1 MNEKIPKKFKKSLCL
16 FCIFS
21 LCISSTAMAA
31 AHIGDVYTFADGSL
45 SLRATSDTT
54 VSISGYDASK
64 NSSGNLNIQTEYKLV
79 GPDGNIHTD
88 GYGNEILFHVTGIED
103 NVFRNIQTFQSIYIQ
118 SDAGI
123 QIGNSAFEG
132 IAAGGTLFNSS
143 TVTIAGNL
151 TGIGDSAFARAN
163 ITGNFIIE
171 NINGSIGAGAFRNIN
186 LKGRLL
192 IDGSIDTLEDYALS
206 GMVVDGLAMPAVIRH
221 MGDGVYKDTNLGSHN
236 IIPLS
241 NSLKSI
247 GSKVFEGASLAG
259 ICLPEGDT
267 VENAAS
273 DAFPDT
279 EGMLIIIPESL
290 TNLAVFHFDQYKNLI
305 FQTAEGLSD
314 NSSVIRYLEENGLTY
329 KKGANG
335 ELIHPEPAES
345 PTPEPTQIPPSK
357 TPDATQAPP
366 SKTPDVSQAPPSN
379 SPATSQTP
387 PSRTPDATQ
396 VPPSKTPDTTQAPP
410 SKEPGATTIP
420 EPAETQMPKPDE
432 TLTPEPN
439 VTPTADPSQ
448 TEEPSQ
454 TNTPSP
460 SNIPTESPVLP
471 EETKNHTYSTGK
483 LKVQLLN
490 ANKAMVTGPSKKN
503 ATSIVIPEI
512 VTING
517 NLYQITKVEKRAFKG
532 MKHLKKV
539 KVGNRVRQIGDE
551 AFAKCPKLKSI
562 QLGTG
567 LVSMGKKVLYQDRKI
582 RKIIIK
588 GTKLKKIGKKTFS
601 GIPSKKVTIKVKR
614 SKLKYYQKLIK
625 KAR

>member
-1 MNEKIPKKFKKSLCL
+1 MNEKISKKFKKSLCL

-192 IDGSIDTLEDYALS
+192 IDGSIDTLGDYALS

-314 NSSVIRYLEENGLTY
+314 NSSVIRYLVENGLTY

-345 PTPEPTQIPPSK
+345 PTPEPTQIPPS
-357 TPDATQAPP
+357 
-366 SKTPDVSQAPPSN
+366 
-379 SPATSQTP
+379 
-387 PSRTPDATQ
+387 RTPDASQ
-396 VPPSKTPDTTQAPP
+396 VPPSKTPDATQAPP

-562 QLGTG
+562 QFGTG
-567 LVSMGKKVLYQDRKI
+567 LVSMGKKVLYQDKKV

-588 GTKLKKIGKKTFS
+588 GIKLKKIGKKTFS